1 MEFIELADY
10 PLRAGR
16 ITEWLAT
23 ADTHWADWPRDAR
36 AVSYNHQQHLREAL
50 EHNRVRTRRHC
61 WLGQVLRI
69 DGPPDGRAWAAALA
83 AWVDRHEVLR
93 SHVAVE
99 GGRAAR
105 YTLPP
110 GRAAIRATDAGRPAS
125 AMSAYHLVHQ
135 VLDNR
140 TSPLD
145 WPSHLCVTIDHGDS
159 FTAIV
164 AADHAM
170 MDGYSTTSIGGE
182 LRALYDAARTGQA
195 AQLPPTASYLDFCDL
210 ERRRTDAAEADHPA
224 VALWREF
231 FTGADDY
238 APMPGDLAE
247 AATRPVNYLRHEKTT
262 RTDRTDAATATHRP
276 DDPPSTREMPSA
288 TPQRTLAI
296 EVLDA
301 AAADRAA
308 AVARAQGQ
316 GLVAVLTAAF
326 AAAHAELTGAREFRT
341 VVPMHTRDEPRWAG
355 SLGWFVGLAPYRI
368 DCAASSLAELVARS
382 GGELRRVRGAATV
395 PFGRVCELLD
405 IRPQVSFMVSYMDI
419 RAMFGADGWLESD
432 TRWLR
437 SRTRSADEFF
447 YWFLRT
453 PAGVTLNMRYPGTAR
468 ATRAAH
474 RHALRLRRLLDGYSR
489 DADVPLRL
497 AATLP

>member
-16 ITEWLAT
+16 VTEWLAT

-50 EHNRVRTRRHC
+50 EHNRIRTRRHC
-61 WLGQVLRI
+61 WLGQALRI
-69 DGPPDGRAWAAALA
+69 DGPLDARAWTAALA

-110 GRAAIRATDAGRPAS
+110 GRAVIRAGDAGRPAS
-125 AMSAYHLVHQ
+125 AMSAYRLVHQ
-135 VLDNR
+135 LLDDR

-182 LRALYDAARTGQA
+182 LRARYDAARTGHRA
-195 AQLPPTASYLDFCDL
+195 ELPPTASYLDFCHL
-210 ERRRTDAAEADHPA
+210 ERERAEAADADHPA
-224 VALWREF
+224 VTLWREF
-231 FTGADDY
+231 LTGAAGY
-238 APMPGDLAE
+238 VPTPGELAE
-247 AATRPVNYLRHEKTT
+247 AATRPVTDLRHPT
-262 RTDRTDAATATHRP
+262 AARP
-276 DDPPSTREMPSA
+276 DRAGAAAEVASA
-288 TPQRTLAI
+288 APQRTLAI

-301 AAADRAA
+301 AAADRTAA
-308 AVARAQGQ
+308 TARAQGQ
-316 GLVAVLTAAF
+316 GLAAVLTAAF

-341 VVPMHTRDEPRWAG
+341 VVPMHTRDEPRWADT
-355 SLGWFVGLAPYRI
+355 LGWFVGLAPYRI
-368 DCAASSLAELVARS
+368 DCDAGTLADLVVRS
-382 GGELRRVRGAATV
+382 GTELRRVRGAATV

-405 IRPQVSFMVSYMDI
+405 MRPRVSFMVSYMDI
-419 RAMFGADGWLESD
+419 RAMYGADRWLESD

-453 PAGVTLNMRYPGTAR
+453 PAGVTLNMRYPGTTR
-468 ATRAAH
+468 ATRAVH

-489 DADVPLRL
+489 DGHVPLHRA
-497 AATLP
+497 AATTLPLGQGASTWR